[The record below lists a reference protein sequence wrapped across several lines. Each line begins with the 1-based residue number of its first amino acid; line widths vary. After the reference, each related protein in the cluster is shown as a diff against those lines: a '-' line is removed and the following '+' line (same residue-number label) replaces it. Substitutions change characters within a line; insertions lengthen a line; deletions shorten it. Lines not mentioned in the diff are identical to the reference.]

1 MSSIL
6 DRCAEIEAEEARK
19 RAETRDK
26 RIAQNK
32 VTRKRGRKI
41 AYALKGGN
49 EQWREIAD
57 LVQVRGFI
65 ERNNRR
71 YSIVALAAL
80 EIAVLNY
87 SSRARVS
94 YSYTKRK
101 EKQDEIL

>member
-6 DRCAEIEAEEARK
+6 DRCVEIEAEEARK
-19 RAETRDK
+19 WAETRDK
-26 RIAQNK
+26 RTAQNK

-41 AYALKGGN
+41 AYTLTGGN
-49 EQWREIAD
+49 EQWRDIAD
-57 LVQVRGFI
+57 LVQVLGFI

-80 EIAVLNY
+80 ENAVLNY

-94 YSYTKRK
+94 YSYARRK
-101 EKQDEIL
+101 EKQDEVL